1 MAPTHALNHE
11 QVAAYLDRIGLGLDV
26 GIADATAPYAP
37 TPDAET
43 LRRLHSA
50 HLHAVPFENL
60 SIHLGDPVP
69 LDGMALLEKI
79 VGRRRGGFCYE
90 LNGLFALLLESLGY
104 RVHRMSARTFSAAHG
119 YSPPLDHLVLH
130 VVDGAGGAWLA
141 DVGFGRHSE
150 FPLRFD
156 DQADQKDPGGLF
168 RIAENDDAEFTVLRD
183 GEAQYRVD
191 PKPLA
196 LADFVQANWWQC
208 TSPESH
214 FTQNM
219 ICSRL
224 TDDGRV
230 TLTGDELITTDAAGR
245 HVEEV
250 ASDEQ
255 VLALLRER
263 FGIELAKA
271 PRRKKV

>member
-11 QVAAYLDRIGLGLDV
+11 QVAAYLERIGLAG
-26 GIADATAPYAP
+26 TAAP
-37 TPDAET
+37 SAPDAET

-50 HLHAVPFENL
+50 HLHTVPFENL

-69 LDGMALLEKI
+69 LDGMALFEKV

-90 LNGLFALLLESLGY
+90 LNGLFALLLEGLGY
-104 RVHRMSARTFSAAHG
+104 RVHRLSARTFSAAHG
-119 YSPPLDHLVLH
+119 YSPPMDHLALR
-130 VVDGAGGAWLA
+130 VVDATGAAWLA

-150 FPLRFD
+150 FPLRLD
-156 DQADQKDPGGLF
+156 ERADQKDPGGLF
-168 RIAENDDAEFTVLRD
+168 RIAENDDAEFTILRD

-196 LADFVQANWWQC
+196 LADFVQACWWQC

-214 FTQNM
+214 FTQNVV
-219 ICSRL
+219 CSRL
-224 TDDGRV
+224 TDEGRV
-230 TLTGDELITTDAAGR
+230 TLTGDQLITTDAAGR
-245 HVEEV
+245 HSEEI

-255 VLALLRER
+255 LLALLRER
-263 FGIELAKA
+263 FGIELEKA
-271 PRRKKV
+271 PQRKKV